1 MSEEP
6 LYRPENCINY
16 RLRRAARATAR
27 IYDDALRPIG
37 LRNTQF
43 TVLAAIQDRKD
54 IAIGELADLLA
65 VDATTLTRNLD
76 LMAKKGW
83 VSTAPAEDGRMRRS
97 TLTDAGNAVLS
108 DAWPHWRAAQDRVAA
123 TLENTAFAP
132 LFGQLDRIEAA

>member
-1 MSEEP
+1 MPEEQ

-43 TVLAAIQDRKD
+43 TVLAAIQDRKE

-83 VSTAPAEDGRMRRS
+83 VSNAPAEDGRMRRA
-97 TLTDAGNAVLS
+97 TLTEAGDAVLS
-108 DAWPHWRAAQDRVAA
+108 EAWPLWKAAQDRVAV
-123 TLENTAFAP
+123 TLESTTLAP